1 MEKKSIKEK
10 AIRKTANGFRFKKQ
24 MHAENLFARSF
35 RENVFGVARRPRQT
49 RNKKQI
55 FR

>member
-1 MEKKSIKEK
+1 
-10 AIRKTANGFRFKKQ
+10 

-49 RNKKQI
+49 RNKNKFSAEYGQSETEAI
-55 FR
+55 LK

>member
-1 MEKKSIKEK
+1 MAFDS
-10 AIRKTANGFRFKKQ
+10 KKQ
-24 MHAENLFARSF
+24 RHAENLFARSF
-35 RENVFGVARRPRQT
+35 RENVFEVARRPRQT